1 MWARM
6 LTAKQARR
14 EVEPLIE
21 HLGEVTEWPQWTC
34 SMALEPTFAV
44 KMRYTFTLFL
54 LGNRVPPIVIAE
66 FMVLKLRD
74 RTACLDV
81 AALLRKYWQCHPSI
95 VTRAPKYW
103 DVLLEMNLPLALAP
117 ATVTDKEFWAPASG
131 RRRRRC
137 GEARTR
143 RPRRE
148 HSRQTEAPARGMR
161 RTAHR
166 AAWAMDVCAFRNAS
180 WEK

>member
-1 MWARM
+1 M
-6 LTAKQARR
+6 
-14 EVEPLIE
+14 EPLIE
-21 HLGEVTEWPQWTC
+21 HLGEVTEWPQWAC

-54 LGNRVPPIVIAE
+54 IGNRVPPIVIAE

-131 RRRRRC
+131 RVVAVAERRELDGQ
-137 GEARTR
+137 GESLLVKRKR
-143 RPRRE
+143 RP
-148 HSRQTEAPARGMR
+148 EACAAQRIVLHGRWTCARSETLRG
-161 RTAHR
+161 
-166 AAWAMDVCAFRNAS
+166 RNEDMKY
-180 WEK
+180 EK